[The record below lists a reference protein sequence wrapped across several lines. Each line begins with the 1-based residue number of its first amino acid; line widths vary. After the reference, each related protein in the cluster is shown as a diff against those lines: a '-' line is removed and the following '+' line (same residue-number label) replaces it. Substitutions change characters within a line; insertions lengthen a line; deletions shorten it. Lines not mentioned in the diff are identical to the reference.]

1 MPLSSGA
8 KSDCRDSKGRFLPGH
23 TLAGPGRKSP
33 HSEAVKAVQRA
44 ALEHGLPCLVQACQA
59 GDIEA
64 AKALCGL
71 GLPRLKPVSL
81 MDFVPLSEGA
91 DIATKAAEVF
101 AALAAGGLT
110 TDTAD
115 ALTAAL
121 KVLAD
126 AAEVG
131 ELKRKLE
138 ALEEQTQGGRC
149 GVLVVPGVA
158 SPEDWTREA
167 AKGAASEP
175 QE

>member
-33 HSEAVKAVQRA
+33 HSESVRAVQRA
-44 ALEHGLPCLVQACQA
+44 ALEHGLPCLVRACQD

-64 AKALCGL
+64 AKVLCGL
-71 GLPRLKPVSL
+71 GLPRLKPVSF
-81 MDFVPLSEGA
+81 MDSVPLSEGA

-110 TDTAD
+110 TDTAE

-131 ELKRKLE
+131 ELKSKLE

-149 GVLVVPGVA
+149 GVLVVPGMLTA
-158 SPEDWTREA
+158 EEWTKEA
-167 AKGAASEP
+167 RRTVNDEP